1 MSAHP
6 ESAIGRIA
14 GNTERRDR
22 TTTMAILTAAQN
34 GTSGSGA
41 STFDVPQMW
50 AASPS
55 SGSSADGNS
64 LEVRHVA

>member
-34 GTSGSGA
+34 GTSGSTLGRITGWTGA
-41 STFDVPQMW
+41 EDD
-50 AASPS
+50 ARPS
-55 SGSSADGNS
+55 ST
-64 LEVRHVA
+64 LLL